1 MCQINQKNQSNSIFF
16 CFISLPVWNARPL
29 QLVANRVQQSI
40 PTNQPTN
47 PPPSHLHLQVIFWD
61 HRKKAYNQTSVSHQ
75 PATPPPSQPP
85 IRPYLQVI
93 FRDHWNKAY
102 QPNQRNRA
110 YQPLTNH
117 PATCTFKLC
126 FGITETNHTNQIKET
141 EHTNQQPSHPY
152 LKLYFWIIETSWQS
166 SLIELICDI
175 YFLSLGIYNSVT

>member
-75 PATPPPSQPP
+75 PATPPPSH
-85 IRPYLQVI
+85 PYG
-93 FRDHWNKAY
+93 R
-102 QPNQRNRA
+102 
-110 YQPLTNH
+110 
-117 PATCTFKLC
+117 TFKLY
-126 FGITETNHTNQIKET
+126 FVITETEHTNQIKET

>member
-40 PTNQPTN
+40 PTNQPATQ
-47 PPPSHLHLQVIFWD
+47 PPAPSSYILGSQKESIQP
-61 HRKKAYNQTSVSHQ
+61 NISQPPTSH
-75 PATPPPSQPP
+75 PATQPP

-93 FRDHWNKAY
+93 FRDHRNKAY

>member
-1 MCQINQKNQSNSIFF
+1 MCQINLKNQSNSIFF

-40 PTNQPTN
+40 PTSH

-61 HRKKAYNQTSVSHQ
+61 HRKKAYQPNISQPPTSH
-75 PATPPPSQPP
+75 PATQPP

-93 FRDHWNKAY
+93 FRDHRNKAN

-117 PATCTFKLC
+117 PATCTFKLY

-141 EHTNQQPSHPY
+141 EHTTQQPSHPY
-152 LKLYFWIIETSWQS
+152 GRTLGFIIFGS
-166 SLIELICDI
+166 
-175 YFLSLGIYNSVT
+175 